1 MKHKNEHTNLSVM
14 EAVETLSTIVDL
26 DLEGHADTIFFIQMP
41 DEGGISELLFLT
53 YNSELWETW
62 DGLRT
67 FPWREFGNLMGEL
80 LPFAA

>member
-1 MKHKNEHTNLSVM
+1 MERVKMEILGVKWRNWRNRGTGLTLNPNHGKHANTGV
-14 EAVETLSTIVDL
+14 
-26 DLEGHADTIFFIQMP
+26 
-41 DEGGISELLFLT
+41 SELLRCARNDGEKS
-53 YNSELWETW
+53 YSSKYWRETW